1 MHLHMH
7 AYSFTDVEERCDMSF
22 TCMQTLAHAQTT
34 IIIISA
40 PELLLVVV
48 AVNTLTS
55 ALVDAV
61 KSKLLRVVLDL
72 SGEMGGGA

>member
-34 IIIISA
+34 IIISA

-61 KSKLLRVVLDL
+61 ESKLLRVVLDL

>member
-1 MHLHMH
+1 
-7 AYSFTDVEERCDMSF
+7 MSF

-34 IIIISA
+34 IIISA

-61 KSKLLRVVLDL
+61 ESKLLRVVLDL